1 MLQGLCR
8 AWTLG
13 LEIPSVTNVIVPASE
28 EALKAITTALVG
40 SHTKAA
46 DTLRAIERK
55 DRWTTTAPI
64 QTMAP
69 SEQTPLPFAS
79 PSNLNRECSGNLC

>member
-1 MLQGLCR
+1 MLQGLRR

-13 LEIPSVTNVIVPASE
+13 LEIQSVTNVIVPASE

-46 DTLRAIERK
+46 DTLRATERK
-55 DRWTTTAPI
+55 ERWAATAPI
-64 QTMAP
+64 QTLAP
-69 SEQTPLPFAS
+69 SEQTPFAS
-79 PSNLNRECSGNLC
+79 SSNLNRECSGNLC

>member
-46 DTLRAIERK
+46 DTLRATERK
-55 DRWTTTAPI
+55 DRWTTTASI
-64 QTMAP
+64 QTLAP
-69 SEQTPLPFAS
+69 SGQTPFAS